1 MSSSDPLDN
10 LLNDT
15 LERVDRRTLLREVT
29 VKPGMC
35 GHNALLIGQIGD
47 WTWETVSLVCGVNA
61 FRAVDGAGKP
71 TYLSF
76 YFYQI
81 LGDQEFHLRT
91 PTFGDH
97 LQVVSTCY
105 GFGSESIVTLHRLA
119 SVNRRLPPK
128 LSAEELLTA
137 RHPGC
142 LYVQSVNRWIQR
154 GSNGNRELYT
164 AAPVGFRHTHLETL
178 SPALAP
184 RLAYDTAR
192 RQGAF
197 ASEAGFRTAG
207 EWTMPYEVDAARDLN
222 GVGLLCFATYF
233 SITDSVLGKVWQLL
247 GRNARSFL
255 DRLVTDTRICFLG
268 NAEPGAI
275 LTVRM
280 QRSIGGPGD
289 ARERFDAQIIEED
302 SQRLLA
308 VAALDCEE
316 RKQ

>member
-1 MSSSDPLDN
+1 MSSSASSDN
-10 LLNDT
+10 LRPDR
-15 LERVDRRTLLREVT
+15 LERVDRHTLLREVT
-29 VKPGMC
+29 IKPGMC
-35 GHNALLIGQIGD
+35 GHNALLVGQIGD
-47 WTWETVSLVCGVNA
+47 WTWETVSQVCGVNA

-81 LGDQEFHLRT
+81 LGDREFHLRT

-119 SVNRRLPPK
+119 SIDRGLPPK

-137 RHPGC
+137 RYPGC

-164 AAPVGFRHTHLETL
+164 AVPLGFRLARLETL
-178 SPALAP
+178 PPALAP

-197 ASEAGFRTAG
+197 APEAGFRGAG
-207 EWTMPYEVDAARDLN
+207 EWAMPYEVDAARDLN

-247 GRNARSFL
+247 GRSARSFL
-255 DRLVTDTRICFLG
+255 DRVVVDTRLCFLG
-268 NAEPGAI
+268 NAEPGTS

-280 QRSIGGPGD
+280 RRSIGDPWD

-302 SQRLLA
+302 SQRMLA
-308 VAALDCEE
+308 VAALSCEGRE
-316 RKQ
+316 P